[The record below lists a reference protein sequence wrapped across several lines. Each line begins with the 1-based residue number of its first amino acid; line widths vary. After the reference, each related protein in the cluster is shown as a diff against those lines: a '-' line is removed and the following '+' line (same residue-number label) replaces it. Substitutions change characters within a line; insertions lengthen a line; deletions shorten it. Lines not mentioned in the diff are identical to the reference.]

1 MPRCGGLYLP
11 MEILRL
17 SFHHVSLEAKA
28 PPCIGQKRQ
37 QSRVVVCR
45 LDGASQAAL
54 GCSAFHVL
62 VSDPAS
68 WRGLC
73 LATCPPPLRDAPCYV
88 VVGHS
93 TLFTDAFPFSAAST
107 PSGLETSVPSVV
119 HLLPVCLASVVDW
132 RHDSACIMSRIVE
145 IDASSAW
152 FLGSPLCVGALMQEG
167 FTAPVPIAL
176 ANLLLGWILLDPS
189 TDRVINASSQQAVVI
204 DRKCLTS
211 DVVVRF
217 VLVLDGGSGQRLG
230 DAALQNAKERGW
242 VVWAEVG
249 RVG

>member
-1 MPRCGGLYLP
+1 M
-11 MEILRL
+11 
-17 SFHHVSLEAKA
+17 A
-28 PPCIGQKRQ
+28 
-37 QSRVVVCR
+37 RVV
-45 LDGASQAAL
+45 L
-54 GCSAFHVL
+54 GHV
-62 VSDPAS
+62 P
-68 WRGLC
+68 
-73 LATCPPPLRDAPCYV
+73 PPPLRDAPCYV

-189 TDRVINASSQQAVVI
+189 TDRVINASSQRPVVI

-249 RVG
+249 RVGGGPKFILEGDYTGNCLQYFNLYRIK